1 MEENILETCP
11 FMKGCKQKMTYT
23 SFKSRCNSKTWIY
36 CYDSNVKKYREKI
49 EKTPIEWKLVFE
61 LEK

>member
-1 MEENILETCP
+1 MEENIPETCP
-11 FMKGCKQKMTYT
+11 FMKDCKQKMLYS

-36 CYDSNVKKYREKI
+36 CFDSKVKKYRE
-49 EKTPIEWKLVFE
+49 EKEKSPAEWKLVFE